1 MNILVCNDGDAVPEG
16 IRRELTAKST
26 IMVSTKRNKDGV
38 DIPYFDFVGIVIG
51 EDDDMLVVLPKHCR
65 HSSYANSMRD
75 VKLLFNV
82 MMKLNEDPAAGF
94 GPDERNT
101 LESDYP
107 FGAFHRIYDYYRE
120 HGLFHGK
127 ARSFSPFPP
136 GKINWKKTISQS
148 QYFIFGKEV
157 FPFPIWYS
165 HTLQE
170 DTFLT
175 ACMANAID
183 STIERFSALL
193 EGFQMTGM
201 EDSGKY
207 ISGDEKWIVDRL
219 RSIADRTF
227 RDSTIKL
234 IEELIDF
241 YTHVNSGGK
250 SLVLRY
256 SSFNRCWEL
265 LVDFYL
271 KKHFSG
277 MDEKGH
283 LILSPTLSSSDTV
296 KVEYQ
301 KIFKGFNGT
310 NKNQELR
317 IDHYA
322 YDLKNDVQYILDEK
336 YYTVNKDFN
345 YKQFAYTILLHDH
358 IIKDTGKSAEKT
370 YSAMIM
376 PAEKFYHKMHYMP
389 VEDYFL
395 HILSKTSE
403 IGDFNISEEYFDV
416 RTLMEEYASE
426 Y

>member
-1 MNILVCNDGDAVPEG
+1 MNILVCNDGDEVPEG
-16 IRRELTAKST
+16 ILRELPAKST
-26 IMVSTKRNKDGV
+26 ILFSTKRNKDGI
-38 DIPYFDFVGIVIG
+38 DIPHFNFVGIVIE
-51 EDDDMLVVLPKHCR
+51 EDDDILVVLPKHCR
-65 HSSYANSMRD
+65 HSANTNSRQD

-94 GPDERNT
+94 GPNERNM

-107 FGAFHRIYDYYRE
+107 FEAFHHIYDYYRE
-120 HGLFHGK
+120 HGLFHVK
-127 ARSFSPFPP
+127 TRSFSPFPP

-148 QYFIFGKEV
+148 QYLILGKEA

-165 HTLQE
+165 HILQE
-170 DTFLT
+170 NTFLT

-201 EDSGKY
+201 EDSEKY
-207 ISGDEKWIVDRL
+207 ISGDANWIVDRL
-219 RSIADRTF
+219 RAIADRTF

-256 SSFNRCWEL
+256 SSFNHCWEL

-277 MDEKGH
+277 MDDKGH
-283 LILSPTLSSSDTV
+283 LNLSPTLSSSDTV
-296 KVEYQ
+296 KIEYQ
-301 KIFKGFNGT
+301 KIFRGFNGADE
-310 NKNQELR
+310 NQELR

-322 YDLKNDVQYILDEK
+322 YDQNNDVQFILDEK
-336 YYTVNKDFN
+336 YYTVNKEFN

-358 IIKDTGKSAEKT
+358 IIKDTGKSAETT

-376 PAEKFYHKMHYMP
+376 PAERFYHKMHYTP
-389 VEDYFL
+389 VEDYFPRV
-395 HILSKTSE
+395 LSKTSK

-416 RTLMEEYASE
+416 RTLMEEYVTE
-426 Y
+426 